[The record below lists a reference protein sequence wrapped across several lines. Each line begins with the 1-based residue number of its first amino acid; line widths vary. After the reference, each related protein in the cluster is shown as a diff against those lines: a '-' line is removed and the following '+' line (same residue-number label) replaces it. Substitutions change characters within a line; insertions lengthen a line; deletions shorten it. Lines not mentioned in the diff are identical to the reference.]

1 MNCARA
7 RCRRAIGPRMRA
19 KRAPESL
26 AAVSKSSQPCRSPRA
41 TWSFTSK
48 SKVFG
53 VPQRRTST
61 LASSSAPTGT
71 DSCGRLGMPSSMAS
85 SSPWMASSWRLPSSS
100 SEPMRST
107 SASSGAMSSPR
118 CLAWP
123 IALERALRS
132 ACSCSVRVCTDLR
145 CSSSASMRATSSW
158 KPRVARRAATS
169 CGWVRT
175 SLGSS
180 MLFSRLV
187 SVIGGSWPG
196 WRFAGPGDV
205 IDAVAEAWLAPP
217 SPYRS
222 GFSALAGTGAIQ
234 LGQVFQLVADLQFQ
248 ALDTG

>member
-26 AAVSKSSQPCRSPRA
+26 AAVSKSNQPCRSPRA
-41 TWSFTSK
+41 TWSLTSK

-123 IALERALRS
+123 IALGARCARPAVARYGSVPTCAALPALRCARHPVGS
-132 ACSCSVRVCTDLR
+132 HGWPGGQPLLAAGCVPVWDRACSFLVSCRLSAVRGPVG
-145 CSSSASMRATSSW
+145 ASPAPATSSTPSR
-158 KPRVARRAATS
+158 KP
-169 CGWVRT
+169 G
-175 SLGSS
+175 
-180 MLFSRLV
+180 
-187 SVIGGSWPG
+187 
-196 WRFAGPGDV
+196 
-205 IDAVAEAWLAPP
+205 
-217 SPYRS
+217 
-222 GFSALAGTGAIQ
+222 
-234 LGQVFQLVADLQFQ
+234 
-248 ALDTG
+248 